1 MKRRHAEDAL
11 ESVELKTPLAVLLLN
26 KFAWGRLS
34 ATEVQEYADTAL
46 KSGAQGFDLECLAKI
61 GAYGQSKNN
70 CARDLEREFFKDLVT
85 PARVEVECN
94 LKVKTVDG
102 VQEQKKNIPV
112 ILPEAWQDKLEAN
125 SLLSQFT
132 CGKQALKEFWKA
144 QDWDNNPQLQCW
156 KPFWQR
162 IKRSFTGSSNL
173 LGWICKS
180 RAPDNLIGPRVAG
193 QPQHSSPVMYS

>member
-1 MKRRHAEDAL
+1 MPVKRRHAEDAL

-26 KFAWGRLS
+26 KFAWGKLS

-46 KSGAQGFDLECLAKI
+46 KSGAKGFDLECLAKI
-61 GAYGQSKNN
+61 GAHGQSKNN

-102 VQEQKKNIPV
+102 VQEQKKNIPI
-112 ILPEAWQDKLEAN
+112 IL
-125 SLLSQFT
+125 
-132 CGKQALKEFWKA
+132 
-144 QDWDNNPQLQCW
+144 LQCW